1 VVILAIG
8 HLSTWSIG
16 GSPSLENFFLDPFI
30 FCWILSIEDITA
42 FVENSNIKESSQK
55 RFIRVCEKIK
65 NLKPNQTPSQIKDIQ
80 TKLNTYFKIML
91 QTLSEKID
99 PSKIYKNSQEE
110 KKEDQTVN
118 QENSSIPTKS
128 SKKKKNK
135 APPKEDW
142 EKLVKK
148 LKEDSKRIEKL
159 KEDPKRIEKLNKDYN
174 ICDENEDSNICDEEM
189 KVILRTKENDKEEEI
204 KVKYPKE
211 FLEFNGHFLGNNF
224 FGHKRKQN
232 SELEENSRGNMSM
245 LYRKLTDSI
254 KREGILH
261 FPEDLKAVMFDLNK
275 KVREHVQ
282 KIIKREVETVKA
294 VNL

>member
-1 VVILAIG
+1 MVILAIG

-65 NLKPNQTPSQIKDIQ
+65 NLKPNQTPSQENVKYIQ
-80 TKLNTYFKIML
+80 KKLNTYFKIMF

-110 KKEDQTVN
+110 KKEGQTVN
-118 QENSSIPTKS
+118 QENSSISTKS
-128 SKKKKNK
+128 SKKNKNK

-142 EKLVKK
+142 LKLREKLEK
-148 LKEDSKRIEKL
+148 DSKRIEKL
-159 KEDPKRIEKLNKDYN
+159 K
-174 ICDENEDSNICDEEM
+174 EDSNICDEEM

-224 FGHKRKQN
+224 FGHKKKQN
-232 SELEENSRGNMSM
+232 SESEEKSRGNMSM
-245 LYRKLTDSI
+245 LYRKLTDKI

-282 KIIKREVETVKA
+282 KIIKREVETVNA